1 MKDSVRNQCN
11 LYVVWVNFFI
21 LIVILIMRK
30 VISIMFEIKTDEI
43 LAEQA
48 ILKEFNPSLRGSSVQ
63 KWLLWMTEEN
73 KARSSVFP
81 CIFSVLLQKF
91 TTIPVT
97 SCSCKRSF
105 SKMAQVKN
113 KLRST
118 MRQDRLDALLLLYIE
133 QDSPVHVDVESVID
147 YFKNMTGSTRRM
159 RL

>member
-73 KARSSVFP
+73 KARSSVLP
-81 CIFSVLLQKF
+81 GIFRVLQKF

-97 SCSCKRSF
+97 S
-105 SKMAQVKN
+105 
-113 KLRST
+113 
-118 MRQDRLDALLLLYIE
+118 
-133 QDSPVHVDVESVID
+133 
-147 YFKNMTGSTRRM
+147 
-159 RL
+159 